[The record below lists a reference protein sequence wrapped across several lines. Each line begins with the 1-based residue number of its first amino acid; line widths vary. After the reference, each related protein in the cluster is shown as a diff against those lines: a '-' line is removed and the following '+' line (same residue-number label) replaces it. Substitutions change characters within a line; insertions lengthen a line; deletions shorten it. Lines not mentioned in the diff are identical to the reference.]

1 MARSQSQSSQRE
13 GGEATGGG
21 GAVRRQSPRKSVTG
35 GSAPVLSGG
44 YLQRHTSKVRI
55 CFVLAFS
62 FRDQDRCDCRTN
74 EYIYTTMV
82 VDELEEREAVVG

>member
-13 GGEATGGG
+13 GGEATGGV
-21 GAVRRQSPRKSVTG
+21 VRRQSPRKSVTG

-55 CFVLAFS
+55 CFVL
-62 FRDQDRCDCRTN
+62 
-74 EYIYTTMV
+74 ELK
-82 VDELEEREAVVG
+82 DEHQRGLLND

>member
-13 GGEATGGG
+13 DGEATGGV
-21 GAVRRQSPRKSVTG
+21 VRRQSPRKSVTG

-55 CFVLAFS
+55 CFVLEFGGAG
-62 FRDQDRCDCRTN
+62 RHELLNDDH
-74 EYIYTTMV
+74 YICG
-82 VDELEEREAVVG
+82 LEVPQFG